1 MKQYFYQNLEAIT
14 IDLCNELIEIFNSPD
29 FEWKHAL
36 LNNQVYNERRNCY
49 INDIILREEDT
60 KYPAINQLKVIMNT
74 YLKTVNKS
82 IFKGVDTP
90 DYFADVQAIKYD
102 PAIAPDGT
110 LPHFDWHTDDVW
122 TQPTLNLI
130 RKLTQIVVIS
140 DGETEFEGGKCEFDP
155 LHGTLDYD
163 GRKQGSLVMFPSF
176 LKHRILPI
184 TSGVRYAVNG
194 WSYGPSWR

>member
-1 MKQYFYQNLEAIT
+1 MLQCVKIGR
-14 IDLCNELIEIFNSPD
+14 IFNFLTND
-29 FEWKHAL
+29 NVFKFKL
-36 LNNQVYNERRNCY
+36 KNTRNLDR
-49 INDIILREEDT
+49 N
-60 KYPAINQLKVIMNT
+60 
-74 YLKTVNKS
+74 S
-82 IFKGVDTP
+82 
-90 DYFADVQAIKYD
+90 
-102 PAIAPDGT
+102 
-110 LPHFDWHTDDVW
+110 
-122 TQPTLNLI
+122 LNLI

>member
-1 MKQYFYQNLEAIT
+1 MKQYFYQNLEAIP
-14 IDLCNELIEIFNSPD
+14 IDLCKELIETFNSPD
-29 FEWKHAL
+29 FVWNPAL
-36 LNNQVYNERRNCY
+36 LNNQVYNERRNCF

-60 KYPAINQLKVIMNT
+60 KYPAINSLKVIMNT
-74 YLKTVNKS
+74 YLKTVNRS

-102 PAIAPDGT
+102 PAIAPEGT

>member
-1 MKQYFYQNLEAIT
+1 MKQYFYQNLEAIP
-14 IDLCNELIEIFNSPD
+14 IDLCKELLEIFNSPD
-29 FEWKHAL
+29 FEWKPAL
-36 LNNQVYNERRNCY
+36 LNNQVYNERRNCF

-60 KYPAINQLKVIMNT
+60 KYPAINQLKMIMNT

-102 PAIAPDGT
+102 PATAPEGT

-155 LHGTLDYD
+155 LHGPLDYD

>member
-1 MKQYFYQNLEAIT
+1 MKQYFYQNLEAIP
-14 IDLCNELIEIFNSPD
+14 IDLCKELIEIFNSPD
-29 FEWKHAL
+29 FEWNPAL
-36 LNNQVYNERRNCY
+36 LNNQVYNERRNCF

>member
-1 MKQYFYQNLEAIT
+1 
-14 IDLCNELIEIFNSPD
+14 
-29 FEWKHAL
+29 
-36 LNNQVYNERRNCY
+36 
-49 INDIILREEDT
+49 
-60 KYPAINQLKVIMNT
+60 MNT

>member
-36 LNNQVYNERRNCY
+36 LNNQVYNERRNCF